1 MSDFKSKYSELLRE
15 QEILNQKLKEAK
27 KDAIRHVQKIINEFS
42 IRQNELTFAD
52 GVIKARRKRAS
63 SPPMYRTP
71 TGIEWSG
78 KGLIKKELKA
88 YLIENNLTLDDVRIK

>member
-27 KDAIRHVQKIINEFS
+27 KDAIRHVQKIINEFG
-42 IRQNELTFAD
+42 IRQSELTFAES
-52 GVIKARRKRAS
+52 GVKAKRKRAA

-88 YLIENNLTLDDVRIK
+88 YLIENNLSLDDVRIK